1 MVYEATVTGVLEEAV
16 TGDTTLELLAGLT
29 VEVDEE
35 YTAMLN
41 EVDTGV
47 ELTVELPVS
56 VAVTGQTVVDTARVL
71 VTTTVEEAGQSVTVD
86 AQEVMVISVVA

>member
-1 MVYEATVTGVLEEAV
+1 MYEATVTGVLEEAV